1 MPDEATLAEPE
12 ASCVSDKAV
21 LAAKESGDLA
31 AQESTRD
38 ASAVADAQPAEAS
51 NAAPSDGKAT
61 ATGAKFD
68 ELEVPEGIETW
79 PDEKPAISK
88 EDEDRLLKVCHQCIG
103 SDSAYEWHD
112 DADSADC

>member
-1 MPDEATLAEPE
+1 MPEEATLAEPD
-12 ASCVSDKAV
+12 ATCLSDKPV

-31 AQESTRD
+31 AQESTED

-88 EDEDRLLKVCHQCIG
+88 EDEDRLLKVHHLCIG
-103 SDSAYEWHD
+103 FDSTYE
-112 DADSADC
+112 

>member
-1 MPDEATLAEPE
+1 MPEEATLAEPD
-12 ASCVSDKAV
+12 ATCLSDKPV

-31 AQESTRD
+31 AQESTED

-51 NAAPSDGKAT
+51 NAAPADGKAT

-88 EDEDRLLKVCHQCIG
+88 EDEDRLLKVHHLCIG
-103 SDSAYEWHD
+103 FDSTYE
-112 DADSADC
+112 